1 MEEWFPVYEHTVDVE
16 HGWPTE
22 IDELAI
28 VGEHGECHE
37 ISTSM
42 LVEGYKILAIN
53 SVLRL
58 KKGSNLAGDGH
69 SSTIVQVSFEPF
81 TILLTFLIIGYSLVF
96 SRPILTFFFDGRWV
110 FRSTWTSWRPH
121 G

>member
-1 MEEWFPVYEHTVDVE
+1 
-16 HGWPTE
+16 
-22 IDELAI
+22 
-28 VGEHGECHE
+28 
-37 ISTSM
+37 M
-42 LVEGYKILAIN
+42 LVEGYNILAIN

-58 KKGSNLAGDGH
+58 KKGSNLAGDGQ

-96 SRPILTFFFDGRWV
+96 SRPILKFFFDGRWV